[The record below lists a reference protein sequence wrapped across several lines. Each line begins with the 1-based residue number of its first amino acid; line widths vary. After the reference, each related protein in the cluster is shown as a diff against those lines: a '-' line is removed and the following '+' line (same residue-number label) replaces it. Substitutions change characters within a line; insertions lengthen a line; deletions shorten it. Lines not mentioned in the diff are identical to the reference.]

1 MVAQKLQEV
10 NLRFMNLVKRLSLQ
24 RPVILFI
31 YFLAVNIT
39 GQLGILYFL
48 PTDIEHPAAMDPVWK
63 QLLITVIA
71 GPIIETLIFQLFFI
85 RVILK
90 KLTVIEILA
99 VVFSAI
105 LFGLWHSTNI
115 TFMAAGFISGLTLG
129 MLYFV
134 FRQKEMSPFIY
145 LSLFHGGFNLVAMLV
160 NNFILTSSP

>member
-1 MVAQKLQEV
+1 MVRKLQGV
-10 NLRFMNLVKRLSLQ
+10 NIRFMHLVKRLSLQ
-24 RPVILFI
+24 RPVMLFI
-31 YFLAVNIT
+31 FFLAVNIT
-39 GQLGILYFL
+39 GQLSILYFL
-48 PTDIEHPAAMDPVWK
+48 PTDTEHAAAGDPVWK
-63 QLLITVIA
+63 QLLITIIA
-71 GPIIETLIFQLFFI
+71 GPIIETLIFQLFLI

-99 VVFSAI
+99 VLFSAI

-129 MLYFV
+129 TLYFV
-134 FRQKEMSPFIY
+134 FRRKEMSPFIY